1 MILETA
7 KCLLWLFMQW
17 LTLDAV
23 WLFVLTAAAF
33 FGERKWRVSR
43 DDAPVVEPR
52 LRFLF
57 LIPAHNEAEVIGDV
71 LKKIHETLVWPESLY
86 ELVVVADNCTD
97 STAAEAAPYATV
109 LERTDAENRGKGP
122 ALAWASK
129 QLADW
134 PRPFDAVVIIDADT
148 AVNPGFLAGFQS
160 VLDSGDSPLAQA
172 VNLVG
177 NPEEGWRPALTY
189 AGFAAINFIRPAG
202 RDFLGC
208 SAGLMGTGMC
218 YRRDF
223 YLSRTYESNGLA
235 EDLEEGM
242 RYRLEGIRTRF
253 AYGSEVRSPMPV
265 EGKNAESQRMRWEG
279 GRRAVVKAWRWKML
293 KTWLVKRNR
302 IVFDG
307 FMELDIPPLGQLVM
321 MIAGSMIAA
330 ACLGFWSAV
339 SHGIFLITLLAIHI
353 FSGLFLTN
361 APLSVYKKLLMAPVY
376 VVWKIVLKIMRI
388 KKRDNQWVR
397 TNRETKS

>member
-1 MILETA
+1 MIPGVL
-7 KCLLWLFMQW
+7 KGLLHLFILWLA
-17 LTLDAV
+17 LDV
-23 WLFVLTAAAF
+23 GWLFVLTLAAF
-33 FGERKWRVSR
+33 AGRKRAK
-43 DDAPVVEPR
+43 APEVEPR

-57 LIPAHNEAEVIGDV
+57 LIPAHNEAAVIGDV
-71 LKKIHETLVWPESLY
+71 LKKIHETLVWPEALY
-86 ELVVVADNCTD
+86 ELAVVADNCTD
-97 STAAEAAPYATV
+97 ATAAEAAPYATV
-109 LERTDAENRGKGP
+109 LPRTDAENRGKGP

-129 QLADW
+129 QLAQW

-148 AVNPGFLAGFQS
+148 AVNPGFLAGFQR
-160 VLDSGDSPLAQA
+160 VLDSGASPLAQA

-223 YLSRTYESNGLA
+223 YLAQTYESNGLA

-242 RYRLEGIRTRF
+242 RYRLAGIRTRF

-279 GRRAVVKAWRWKML
+279 GRRAVVKAWRGKML
-293 KTWLVKRNR
+293 KAWFKKPGR

-307 FMELDIPPLGQLVM
+307 FMELDIPPLGQLVT
-321 MIAGSMIAA
+321 MIAA
-330 ACLGFWSAV
+330 AMTAGALLRYWPAV
-339 SHGIFLITLLAIHI
+339 ACGASLLLLLAIHI
-353 FSGLFLTN
+353 FAGLFLTR
-361 APLSVYKKLLMAPVY
+361 APASVYRRLLMAPVY
-376 VVWKIVLKIMRI
+376 VVWKIILKIMRV
-388 KKRDNQWVR
+388 KKREDQWVR
-397 TNRETKS
+397 TNRETKP